1 MEEYVAVQ
9 RHFGILN
16 TTRNLIRAAGVTTTL
31 VHIDSAGT
39 YILSTLQFLA
49 SEDLTFTS
57 VSCNDQHAMF
67 IFKGMVVNYCN

>member
-1 MEEYVAVQ
+1 M
-9 RHFGILN
+9 
-16 TTRNLIRAAGVTTTL
+16 TTTL